1 MWGSDV
7 SPKPSVVGPGKQFR
21 DGIWVSSWSG
31 AQKGFWWF
39 GWWHASGKVPV
50 GVDCVAGPGGQSRAL
65 HGSVMEEH
73 WRMRMFPRVPA
84 RRYDA
89 NKGGF
94 LALWYHT
101 NSLELEENQN

>member
-7 SPKPSVVGPGKQFR
+7 SPKPSVVGPGKEFR
-21 DGIWVSSWSG
+21 DGIWVSRNPKRFSVVQIVAHFWQSASW
-31 AQKGFWWF
+31 
-39 GWWHASGKVPV
+39 
-50 GVDCVAGPGGQSRAL
+50 CRLCAGPGGQSRAL
-65 HGSVMEEH
+65 RGSLMEEH
-73 WRMRMFPRVPA
+73 WRMRMFPWVPA

-89 NKGGF
+89 NEDGF